1 MAARLLGLL
10 ASLELYEAAE
20 EAARPAPC
28 LQRRILSEY
37 EYQDTGKHT
46 SSVWTKYMLLSKYTD
61 NAGKEYPFSKLEAGF
76 MAAVRQL
83 VERFDTEPLS
93 DFSAK

>member
-37 EYQDTGKHT
+37 EHKNIR
-46 SSVWTKYMLLSKYTD
+46 KCFIL
-61 NAGKEYPFSKLEAGF
+61 
-76 MAAVRQL
+76 RL
-83 VERFDTEPLS
+83 V
-93 DFSAK
+93 

>member
-37 EYQDTGKHT
+37 ERLY
-46 SSVWTKYMLLSKYTD
+46 
-61 NAGKEYPFSKLEAGF
+61 
-76 MAAVRQL
+76 
-83 VERFDTEPLS
+83 
-93 DFSAK
+93 